1 MWALDLGTTNSIL
14 GQWNA
19 RERLPELLSM
29 PGIVRRASVGGH
41 LDSPRAVPSAVHIL
55 EEPGFLAQRLGW
67 GPLAHIGRPAVELN
81 ALRPRPPFVPTF
93 KRALSMSPLMPMAR
107 TGSRSWPA
115 REVARLYVRELL
127 REAKRTSG
135 QRIRD
140 LVVTV
145 PVEVFETYRAELS
158 SMLSSLGVRRV
169 RFIDEPVAA
178 ALGYGLGAAG
188 RRNVLVV
195 DFGGGTFHVALVRLA
210 PASVQEGRCAVLAK
224 SGRDL
229 GGNLVDRWLLEE
241 LCARL
246 ELTPPRA
253 AGPDELSWE
262 RLLLADACRVKEA
275 VYFKDSAIFEPSLP
289 EDRRRFEAR
298 LRGAPTQV
306 TFTRADLETLLEKR
320 GLFRE
325 LASCIDEVL
334 AQGASAGC
342 GEDEIDDVLLV
353 GGSSLLPGVYL
364 AIESRFGRGRVRA
377 WQPFEA
383 IANGGCVFA
392 GGEIEPADHIVHD
405 YALLTFDARTNEPQ
419 HTVIVPRGTR
429 FPTRPDLWK
438 RRFVPTCALGEPERT
453 FKLVICEIGSSV
465 RDRTFAWDAEGR
477 VHERAAGDAPIV
489 VKLNESNPA
498 LGTLDPPHSPRDQ
511 SARLEIAFGV
521 NADRWLCATVLD
533 LLNGK
538 HLMKD
543 EPVVRLL

>member
-1 MWALDLGTTNSIL
+1 MWALDLGTTNSLI
-14 GQWNA
+14 GKWNA

-29 PGIVRRASVGGH
+29 PAIARRPSVVDH
-41 LDSPRAVPSAVHIL
+41 ADNPRAVPSAVHVV
-55 EEPGFLAQRLGW
+55 EEPGFFARRFGW
-67 GPLAHIGRPAVELN
+67 GQLALIGRPAVELN
-81 ALRPRPPFVPTF
+81 QLRPRPPFVPTF
-93 KRALSMSPLMPMAR
+93 KRALSMSPLLPMAR
-107 TGSRSWPA
+107 TGSRSWSA
-115 REVARLYVRELL
+115 REVARLYLRELL
-127 REAKRTSG
+127 REARQISG
-135 QRIRD
+135 ERIRG
-140 LVVTV
+140 LTVTV

-158 SMLSSLGVRRV
+158 TMLGTLGVRRV

-178 ALGYGLGAAG
+178 ALGYGVGAAG

-195 DFGGGTFHVALVRLA
+195 DFGGGTFDVALVRMA
-210 PASVQEGRCAVLAK
+210 PSTVQEGRCSVLAK
-224 SGRDL
+224 AGRDL
-229 GGNLVDRWLLEE
+229 GGNLVDRWVLDE
-241 LCARL
+241 LCEQL
-246 ELTPPRA
+246 ELVPPSA
-253 AGPDELSWE
+253 AGPDDLSWE

-306 TFTRADLETLLEKR
+306 TFTRAQLEGLLEKR
-320 GLFRE
+320 GLFQE
-325 LASCIDEVL
+325 LESCVAEVL
-334 AQGASAGC
+334 AQGAKAGC

-364 AIESRFGRGRVRA
+364 SLESRFGRGRVRA

-392 GGEIEPADHIVHD
+392 GGEIEPADYIVHD
-405 YALLTFDARTNEPQ
+405 YALLTYDARTNEPQ

-453 FKLVICEIGSSV
+453 FKLVICEIGSSSH
-465 RDRTFAWDAEGR
+465 DRAFVWDADGH
-477 VHERAAGDAPIV
+477 VHERTAADAPMV

-498 LGTLDPPHSPRDQ
+498 LGTLDPPHSPRDA

-521 NADRWLCATVLD
+521 NAERWLCATVLD
-533 LLNGK
+533 LLTGK